1 MQFRQLGSSGLLVSE
16 LCLGAM
22 LFGEES
28 SRGTLPEDA
37 HRLMSMFVDAGGSF
51 IDTANVYASGRSEE
65 IVGEWL
71 TGRNRHD
78 VLIAT
83 KVRFARG
90 EGVNT
95 EGLSR
100 AHILTEVE
108 NSLRRLG
115 TDYIDLYQTHMWDE
129 VTPLDETLR
138 ALDDLVTA
146 GKVRYIGLSNH
157 TAWQTMKAL
166 SVSDARGYSRYVSAQ
181 FQYSLVR
188 RDIEYEFL
196 PLFESE
202 GLGLL
207 PWGPLGGGFLSGKY
221 RRGERPTSGRIAM
234 MGDESEEAWDRRSTG
249 RNWDIIDAV
258 GEIAEQRGKTYPQV
272 ALNWLLT
279 RPTMASVIIGARTP
293 EQLEDNLGATGWR
306 LSDEELDKLNTVSAP
321 PEAYPYRMMQV
332 YGGRKNWN
340 QEVTNG

>member
-28 SRGTLPEDA
+28 SRGTPPEDA
-37 HRLMSMFVDAGGSF
+37 HRLMSTFVEAGGNF
-51 IDTANVYASGRSEE
+51 IDTANVYAGGRSEE
-65 IVGEWL
+65 IVGQWL
-71 TGRNRHD
+71 KDHNRHD

-83 KVRFARG
+83 KVRFTRG
-90 EGVNT
+90 EGVNA

-129 VTPLDETLR
+129 VAPLDETLR

-181 FQYSLVR
+181 YQYSLVR

-221 RRGERPTSGRIAM
+221 RRGERPVSGRIAM
-234 MGDESEEAWDRRSTG
+234 MGDESEEAWDRRSTD
-249 RNWDIIDAV
+249 RNWDIVDAV
-258 GEIAEQRGKTYPQV
+258 GDIAEQRGKTYPQV

-279 RPTMASVIIGARTP
+279 RPTVASVIVGARTQ
-293 EQLEDNLGATGWR
+293 EQLEDNLGAAGWR
-306 LSDEELDKLNTVSAP
+306 LGDEELDKLNTVSAP

-332 YGGRKNWN
+332 YGGRKNWS
-340 QEVTNG
+340 QEGTNG